1 MQQRKFLKKSKKK
14 LGLFSGLLLSSFI
27 LTGCFSWTEEKVV
40 VQTKIIKPNIPTQA
54 KPKPVQMN
62 KVKFYVVTKKNLNE
76 FMAKF
81 EKETGDV
88 VFYAISV
95 RDYEDLA
102 LNLADLRRYLQQ
114 QDKIIVYYEKAIK
127 DIPEE
132 KIPQR

>member
-1 MQQRKFLKKSKKK
+1 M
-14 LGLFSGLLLSSFI
+14 
-27 LTGCFSWTEEKVV
+27 V
-40 VQTKIIKPNIPTQA
+40 VQTKIIKPNIPTQT

-132 KIPQR
+132 KNTPEVKSK

>member
-1 MQQRKFLKKSKKK
+1 M
-14 LGLFSGLLLSSFI
+14 
-27 LTGCFSWTEEKVV
+27 V

-132 KIPQR
+132 KNTPEVKSK

>member
-1 MQQRKFLKKSKKK
+1 LKKSKKK
-14 LGLFSGLLLSSFI
+14 LVLFSGLLLSSFS

-40 VQTKIIKPNIPTQA
+40 VQTKIIKPNIPTQT

-132 KIPQR
+132 KNTPEVKSK

>member
-1 MQQRKFLKKSKKK
+1 MKKSKKK
-14 LGLFSGLLLSSFI
+14 LVLFSGLLLSSFS

-40 VQTKIIKPNIPTQA
+40 VQTKIIKPNIPTQT

-132 KIPQR
+132 KNTPEVKSK